1 MGQNRIAYVTPKTYV
16 QIMQSE
22 DLKEKFR
29 DYQIVATHYIY
40 MNMMGGW
47 TEEECDNVAYLVPES
62 EQKTLN
68 LEFKKNGE

>member
-1 MGQNRIAYVTPKTYV
+1 MSKLVIYVTPKTYY
-16 QIMQSE
+16 QIMNSE
-22 DLKEKFR
+22 ELKQKFK
-29 DYQIVATHYIY
+29 DYEIVPTDYVY